1 MPTTTAAP
9 FRIGYALSS
18 EEHSPNDLIA
28 HAKLAEQA
36 GFEFLA
42 ISDHFHPWIDRQGHS
57 PFVWSVLGALAHETS
72 LDVATGVTCP
82 IGRIH
87 PVILAQATATVAA
100 MMPGRF
106 RFGVG
111 TGEALNE
118 HITGDVWPD
127 YELRAEMLEEAIE
140 LIREL
145 WKGEQL
151 SHYGEHFTVVNA
163 RIYDTPPEPVPVIY
177 AASGPKAAEAAGRL
191 ADAMVITSADKEL
204 VQAFR
209 GSGGRDKPIYGQV
222 TVCWGRDEATAKEVL
237 REIWPTGAIEGMA
250 SQELPLPLHFEQLT
264 KTVTADQLAEH
275 TPCGPD
281 IDRHVAN
288 LREYLDAGV
297 DHVYV
302 HQVGPDQQGFIE
314 AYAKNVLPQVR
325 GNQGG
330 RRKAASAA

>member
-9 FRIGYALSS
+9 LRIGYSLSS

-28 HAKLAEQA
+28 HAKLAEEA
-36 GFEFLA
+36 GFEFLG

-57 PFVWSVLGALAHETS
+57 PFVWSVLGALAHETT
-72 LDVATGVTCP
+72 LDAMTGVTCP

-106 RFGVG
+106 SFGVG

-118 HITGDVWPD
+118 HITGDVWPE

-163 RIYDTPPEPVPVIY
+163 RIFDTPPEAVPVVY

-191 ADAMVITSADKEL
+191 GDAMVVTSADTKL
-204 VQAFR
+204 VQTFR
-209 GSGGRDKPIYGQV
+209 DAGGRGKPVYGQV
-222 TVCWGRDEATAKEVL
+222 TVSWAKDEATAKRVL
-237 REIWPTGAIEGMA
+237 RDIWPTGAIEGAA

-264 KTVTADQLAEH
+264 KKVSEDELAEH

-281 IDRHVAN
+281 IDRHLAK
-288 LREYLDAGV
+288 LQEFIDAGV

-314 AYAKNVLPQVR
+314 AYAKDVLPR
-325 GNQGG
+325 LREG
-330 RRKAASAA
+330 RSRTSSAA